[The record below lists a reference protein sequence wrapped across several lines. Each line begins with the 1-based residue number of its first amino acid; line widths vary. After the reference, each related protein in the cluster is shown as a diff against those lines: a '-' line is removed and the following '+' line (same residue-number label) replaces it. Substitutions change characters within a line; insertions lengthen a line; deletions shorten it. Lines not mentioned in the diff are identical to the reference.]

1 MARLNVMPQGFPK
14 SSGGASGGP
23 RQALLCHAGQA
34 VGTLGTQLLLS
45 HQDLLNPGS
54 ELLGTLFP
62 TSRPASTPNLPRGQ

>member
-45 HQDLLNPGS
+45 HQDLLNPG
-54 ELLGTLFP
+54 
-62 TSRPASTPNLPRGQ
+62 